1 MPDINNII
9 SGSLGMTAIILIGSL
24 IFTVVIIFFVFRYV
38 RKVSGTSAD
47 HQKILL
53 NGVPGQARILAVQPT
68 GTRVNYQPVADI
80 MLEVHPQGGTPYH
93 AQVRRMISQF
103 QMMQFQ
109 VGAVVP
115 VRIDQTDPSKVVI
128 AL

>member
-9 SGSLGMTAIILIGSL
+9 SGTLGMTAIILIGSL
-24 IFTVVIIFFVFRYV
+24 IFTIVIIFFVFRYV

-53 NGVPGQARILAVQPT
+53 NGVPGQARILAVQTT
-68 GTRVNYQPVADI
+68 GTRVNYQPVPDI

>member
-1 MPDINNII
+1 
-9 SGSLGMTAIILIGSL
+9 
-24 IFTVVIIFFVFRYV
+24 
-38 RKVSGTSAD
+38 
-47 HQKILL
+47 
-53 NGVPGQARILAVQPT
+53 
-68 GTRVNYQPVADI
+68 